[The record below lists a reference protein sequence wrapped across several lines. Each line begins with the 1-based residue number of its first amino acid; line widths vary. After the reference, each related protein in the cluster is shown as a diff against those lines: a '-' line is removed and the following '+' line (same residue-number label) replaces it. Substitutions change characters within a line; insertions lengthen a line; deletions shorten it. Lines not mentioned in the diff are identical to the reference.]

1 MARPPGPPA
10 GADQEIKMAPST
22 RRALVTGGSRGI
34 GREIALALAVDGCA
48 VVTTARTE
56 SGLAETARLG
66 AAAGH
71 TIGTLACDVGDLDAV
86 EQLVGRASDL
96 WGGEGPTVVV
106 NCAGVV
112 RPGKISAISREDF
125 GESMRVNVQAA
136 LVVVQQALPA
146 MRAAGW
152 GRIVN
157 IGSMYSRI
165 GPKYAGSY
173 AISKHAVLGLTR
185 VMSSELS
192 RYGITANAVLPGWTN
207 TAMLH
212 DEARVV
218 AGLRGIEEA
227 AAIRLFLR
235 NQPMER
241 VIEPRE
247 VAGLV
252 TFLCGDAAA
261 AISGQSLGIDG
272 GELQP

>member
-1 MARPPGPPA
+1 
-10 GADQEIKMAPST
+10 MAPSV

-34 GREIALALAVDGCA
+34 GREIALSLAAAGCA
-48 VVTTARTE
+48 VVAAARTH
-56 SGLAETARLG
+56 SGLAETAGLA

-71 TIGTLACDVGDLDAV
+71 AIGTLPCDVGDLDAV
-86 EQLVGRASDL
+86 EQLVPRAAAL
-96 WGGEGPTVVV
+96 WGGDGPTVVV

-112 RPGKISAISREDF
+112 RPGKISAITRADF
-125 GESMRVNVQAA
+125 DLSMRVNVQAS
-136 LVVVQQALPA
+136 LVLVQAAEPT
-146 MRAAGW
+146 MRSAGW

-157 IGSMYSRI
+157 IGSLYSRI

-192 RYGITANAVLPGWTN
+192 RYGITVNAVLPGWTN
-207 TAMLH
+207 TDMLH

-218 AGLRGIEEA
+218 AGLRGIDQA

-235 NQPMER
+235 NQPMQR
-241 VIEPRE
+241 VIEPAE

-252 TFLCGDAAA
+252 AFLCSDAAA
-261 AISGQSLGIDG
+261 AITGQSLAIDG
-272 GELQP
+272 GELQA